1 YSHDNLTGSSG
12 LELDGDGN
20 IISTEEYYP
29 FGGTAILTARSQLE
43 ADYKT
48 VRYSGKERDATG
60 LYYYGYRYYQ
70 PWSGRW
76 LSADPAGTVDGLN
89 LFRMCRNNP
98 MTMRDMDGCAPESDS
113 LKGFG
118 KLEEQMKNKSPK
130 VQHKA
135 ILGMA
140 LTNYLR
146 DFGINAKLGG
156 SLVAKLYGADRE
168 PKDIDIDIGNRDGT
182 AISTSKYKTKIKLLE
197 NKYISV
203 GTSLIRIES
212 VAEQSGVLHIKHKMI
227 VTETSKNID
236 PFDEDE
242 QDEVDTK
249 LFSNSPVH
257 EEVVD
262 IGTFNIFEVA
272 GLALDSDS
280 TPHVKP
286 ELLIAGFL
294 SRMDVDKNDPEQ
306 SLALIRHLSSEGRS
320 NADIEAMVLSH
331 VDQKHSNFTKLL
343 GRLKNTLSHQ
353 G

>member
-1 YSHDNLTGSSG
+1 
-12 LELDGDGN
+12 
-20 IISTEEYYP
+20 
-29 FGGTAILTARSQLE
+29 
-43 ADYKT
+43 
-48 VRYSGKERDATG
+48 RDATG

-70 PWSGRW
+70 PWAGRW

-98 MTMRDMDGCAPESDS
+98 QTMRDMNGCGPESES

-118 KLEEQMKNKSPK
+118 KLEEQMKNESPE

-156 SLVAKLYGADRE
+156 SLVAKLYGADRA
-168 PKDIDIDIGNRDGT
+168 PKDIDIDIGNTDGT

-197 NKYISV
+197 NRYISV

-212 VAEQSGVLHIKHKMI
+212 VAEQSGVLHLKHKMI
-227 VTETSKNID
+227 VTETSQNID

-242 QDEVDTK
+242 QDGVDTK
-249 LFSNSPVH
+249 LFSDLPVH
-257 EEVVD
+257 EEIVD
-262 IGTFNIFEVA
+262 IGTFDIFEVA
-272 GLALDSDS
+272 GLVLDSDS

-353 G
+353 S